1 MEPLK
6 YIDSRTFKSSYVR
19 NTIVT
24 LIIIT
29 NLFYIEETDTFCE
42 KKKTLDGLLMKDKSL
57 RPNKLAKNKLVN

>member
-6 YIDSRTFKSSYVR
+6 YIDSRTFKSCYVR

-29 NLFYIEETDTFCE
+29 NLFYIEETDMFCE
-42 KKKTLDGLLMKDKSL
+42 KKTFNGLLIKDKSL
-57 RPNKLAKNKLVN
+57 KPNKLAKNKLVN